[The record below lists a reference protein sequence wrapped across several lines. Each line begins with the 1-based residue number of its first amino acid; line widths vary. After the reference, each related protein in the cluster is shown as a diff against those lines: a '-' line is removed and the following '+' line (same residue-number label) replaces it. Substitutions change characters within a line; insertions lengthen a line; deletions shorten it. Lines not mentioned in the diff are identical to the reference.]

1 MYKTIKDIINFS
13 KNSNIYDIY
22 NQIQEQSRDYNLFIK
37 FKIRDSFEGRLNFL
51 ILHLSLIMF
60 FLNSHGKSGKNI
72 SNKLIK
78 ILLFEIDASLRE
90 KGLGDKIIE
99 RKVLEMKNSLLSKSQ
114 IYKRALINNDYLKK
128 VVAKHIYNNSK
139 INIKYIN
146 MIVDYIETQKDFLS
160 KVDLLFHKKQKIF
173 IN

>member
-1 MYKTIKDIINFS
+1 MYKTIKDIIYFS
-13 KNSNIYDIY
+13 NDGNIYDIY

-37 FKIRDSFEGRLNFL
+37 FKIIDSFDGRLNFL

-60 FLNSHGKSGKNI
+60 FLDKHGKTGKKI

-78 ILLFEIDASLRE
+78 IFLFEIDASLRE

-99 RKVLEMKNSLLSKSQ
+99 RNVLTITNSLLSKSQ
-114 IYKRALINNDYLKK
+114 MYKRALINNDSLKK
-128 VVAKHIYNNSK
+128 VVARHVYNNFK

-146 MIVDYIETQKDFLS
+146 MIVGYIKTQKEFLS
-160 KVDLLFHKKQKIF
+160 KVDLLLHKKQKIF
-173 IN
+173 IK

>member
-1 MYKTIKDIINFS
+1 MYKTIKDIIYFS
-13 KNSNIYDIY
+13 NDGNIYDIY

-37 FKIRDSFEGRLNFL
+37 FKIIDSFDGRLNFL

-60 FLNSHGKSGKNI
+60 FLNNHGKTGKKI

-78 ILLFEIDASLRE
+78 IFLFEIDASLRE

-99 RKVLEMKNSLLSKSQ
+99 RNVLTITNSLLSNSQ
-114 IYKRALINNDYLKK
+114 MYNRALINNDYLKK
-128 VVAKHIYNNSK
+128 VVARYIYNNSK

-146 MIVDYIETQKDFLS
+146 MIVGYIKIQKEFLS
-160 KVDLLFHKKQKIF
+160 KVDLLLHKKQKIF
-173 IN
+173 IK